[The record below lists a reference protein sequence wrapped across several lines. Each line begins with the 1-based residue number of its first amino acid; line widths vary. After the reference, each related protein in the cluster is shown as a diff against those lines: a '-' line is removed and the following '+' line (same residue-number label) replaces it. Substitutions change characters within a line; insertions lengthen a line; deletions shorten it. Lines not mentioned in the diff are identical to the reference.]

1 MKGLSMA
8 SKSKRAQMAPQRNL
22 AKTFIYWAI
31 AILVVKLVIIFNIQA
46 LPLNETWGK
55 DFLVGGIW
63 PGSDAENYLA
73 GYINLIKDG
82 IFSTNSFLS
91 YFPAGYPLIILFL
104 SIFGKSWVLITLS
117 ILQSIIFSFAAYY
130 FAVQLSR
137 TRLKKFSY
145 LVFMLIILN
154 PTLSLTSIII
164 GYESLTASGYLIVLS
179 LIIKDFIEKNDKNFT
194 KYLIISSLTFGL
206 MTFMQPRL
214 IISGLM
220 TNLLWL
226 VIRKGFK
233 AGSIMLIISLAV
245 TLFFP
250 ATLIYR
256 NHKANGFNAI
266 STNLGTTMNIGAG
279 DKATGGYAV
288 KDYGVPCNTSGNAA
302 EIDNQTVKCVLN
314 WYLNNPVKSA
324 ELFYNKTL
332 YFWSPWSGPEGNG
345 TMARNPWLKINP
357 IQDII
362 KTKDGYTAIFGWS
375 GKLIS
380 WLWLLGGI
388 AILLYGYLI
397 LWRQKSLE
405 RFIGSI
411 AIIAIGSNWLISL
424 ISIGDHRFRVPI
436 MGMSLFLQAVGIK
449 TLLKGGKVPMV
460 DGPSL
465 R

>member
-1 MKGLSMA
+1 MA

-22 AKTFIYWAI
+22 AKTFMYWAI

-63 PGSDAENYLA
+63 PGSDAENYLD
-73 GYINLIKDG
+73 GYISLINDG
-82 IFSTNSFLS
+82 IFSTNSILN

-117 ILQSIIFSFAAYY
+117 ILQSLIFSFAAYY

-137 TRLKKFSY
+137 TKLKKFSY
-145 LVFMLIILN
+145 LVFILTIFN
-154 PTLSLTSIII
+154 PTLSLTSIVI
-164 GYESLTASGYLIVLS
+164 GYESLTASGFLLVLGLIT
-179 LIIKDFIEKNDKNFT
+179 KDLVEKNDKKFM
-194 KYLIISSLTFGL
+194 KYLIINSFIFGIL
-206 MTFMQPRL
+206 TFMQPRL
-214 IISGLM
+214 LVSGLII
-220 TNLLWL
+220 NVFWICL
-226 VIRKGFK
+226 RKRLK
-233 AGSIMLIISLAV
+233 ASSLFIVISLAI

-256 NHKANGFNAI
+256 NHKAVGLTTI
-266 STNLGTTMNIGAG
+266 STNLGNTMNIGAG
-279 DKATGGYAV
+279 DTATGGYV
-288 KDYGVPCNTSGNAA
+288 SKWDGVPCNLTGSQSQQ
-302 EIDNQTVKCVLN
+302 DTQRVKCVLN
-314 WYLNNPVKSA
+314 WYVDNPTKAVK
-324 ELFYNKTL
+324 LFYNKTL
-332 YFWSPWSGPEGNG
+332 YFWSPWAGSEGNG

-357 IQDII
+357 IQNII
-362 KTKDGYTAIFGWS
+362 KTKEGYTLIFSGF

-405 RFIGSI
+405 RLIGSI
-411 AIIAIGSNWLISL
+411 AMIAIGSNWLISL

-449 TLLKGGKVPMV
+449 TLFNGGKAPMV